1 MEQVISFLE
10 ELAQH
15 NYKEWFDAHKGEYL
29 KARDTVAVLAAEM
42 ISRLGAIDPRVRG
55 LRVEDCT
62 YRIYRDLRFSQ
73 DKTPYKTHMG
83 IYVCAGGKKS
93 GRAGYYLHIEPAA
106 DTFFLCSGLYNPTK
120 EIVKS
125 VREEIMLSGGGFDAA
140 IKASKGFTLDWEGS
154 LSRIPSGWPE
164 SPYKDYYRLRSYLVM
179 KDLDRKYL
187 TGDNLAA
194 RIVRDLK
201 PTVPFCE
208 ILNRCVD
215 YAFENDIQNEL

>member
-29 KARDTVAVLAAEM
+29 QAKNTIAEVARELIARIAEF
-42 ISRLGAIDPRVRG
+42 DPRMKG

-62 YRIYRDLRFSQ
+62 YRIYRDIRFSA

-93 GRAGYYLHIEPAA
+93 GRAGYYLHIEPA
-106 DTFFLCSGLYNPTK
+106 TRTYFICSGLYNPTK
-120 EIVKS
+120 EMIKS
-125 VREEIMLSGGGFDAA
+125 VREEIMLSGAKFDAA
-140 IKASKGFTLDWEGS
+140 IKDAKGFEVDWEGA
-154 LSRIPSGWPE
+154 LTRLPLGWQPG
-164 SPYKDYYRLRSYLVM
+164 PYSDYYRLKSYIIIKSVD
-179 KDLDRKYL
+179 KKYI
-187 TGDNLAA
+187 TASNLAGRVA
-194 RIVRDLK
+194 RDLK
-201 PTVPFCE
+201 PTAPFCE

-215 YAFENDIQNEL
+215 YVFEEEL

>member
-15 NYKEWFDAHKGEYL
+15 NYKEWFDAHKSEYL
-29 KARDTVAVLAAEM
+29 QAKNTIAVVAAEL
-42 ISRLGAIDPRVRG
+42 IARVAESDKRMKG

-62 YRIYRDLRFSQ
+62 YRIYRDIRFSA

-93 GRAGYYLHIEPAA
+93 GRAGYYLHIEPA
-106 DTFFLCSGLYNPTK
+106 TKTYFICSGLYNPTK
-120 EIVKS
+120 EMIKS
-125 VREEIMLSGGGFDAA
+125 VREEIMLSGSKFDAA
-140 IKASKGFTLDWEGS
+140 IKAAKGFELDWDGA
-154 LSRIPSGWPE
+154 LTRLPLGWQPG
-164 SPYKDYYRLRSYLVM
+164 PYSDYYRLKSYIIIKSVD
-179 KDLDRKYL
+179 KKYI
-187 TGDNLAA
+187 TAGNLASRVA
-194 RIVRDLK
+194 RDLK

-215 YAFENDIQNEL
+215 YVLDGE